1 MKFLRFDP
9 ELCTLCGVCTNQCPF
24 GAITMEKTGITLNEN
39 CRMCG
44 VCVRK
49 CKSQALYFEQ
59 KAGGEDISSW
69 NGILVY
75 AEQERGDIHPVV
87 YELIGEA
94 RKLAGKVGFS
104 VYAVIVGAEGTAKN
118 AEKLLPYGV
127 DEVFVYEHPGFAGF
141 KADCYADA
149 VADCI
154 SRLRPSVVLVG
165 GTSLGR
171 SLAPRL
177 STRFHTGLTADCT
190 KLEMKANTDL
200 VQIRPAF
207 GGNIMAQIVIS
218 DARPQFATVRY
229 KVMDRATRVDGYG
242 IEENEKGK
250 ITLCEVSDAMVRSGI
265 EVISAKVLEH
275 ERSIEEEEVLVVAGR
290 GAVKV
295 LGELEELANLLGGQ
309 LCYTRPMIELGY
321 GDTAHQIGLSGRT
334 VKPKLILTFGVSGA
348 VQFTAGMNG
357 AECIVAVNNDPQAPI
372 FDLADLAVEDEAE
385 AVLPALIAQ
394 IKEKKKK
401 TEEEEP
407 KKERSGCAEARDRKD
422 GE

>member
-1 MKFLRFDP
+1 MKLLRFDP
-9 ELCTLCGVCTNQCPF
+9 ELCTLCGACIDKCPF
-24 GAITMEKTGITLNEN
+24 EAITMEKKGITLNEN

-44 VCVRK
+44 VCVRQCQSK
-49 CKSQALYFEQ
+49 ALYFEQ
-59 KAGGEDISSW
+59 KAGGEDKSTW

-75 AEQERGDIHPVV
+75 AEQERGKVHPVV
-87 YELIGEA
+87 FELIGEA
-94 RKLAGKVGFS
+94 RKLAKKVGYK
-104 VYAVIVGAEGTAKN
+104 VYAVMVGGAGTAEN
-118 AEKLLPYGV
+118 AKELLTYGV
-127 DEVFVYEHPGFAGF
+127 DEVFVYEHEGFNGF

-154 SRLRPSVVLVG
+154 SKLRPSVVLVG

-218 DARPQFATVRY
+218 ESRPQFATVRY
-229 KVMDRATRVDGYG
+229 KVMDRAQKV
-242 IEENEKGK
+242 EKVSGK
-250 ITLCEVSDAMVRSGI
+250 ITMCNVTEDMVRSRI
-265 EVISAKVLEH
+265 EVLSAKVLEH
-275 ERSIEEEEVLVVAGR
+275 VRSIEEEDVLVVAGR
-290 GAVKV
+290 GADKA
-295 LGELEELANLLGGQ
+295 LDELKELAELLGGQ
-309 LCYTRPMIELGY
+309 LCFTRPMIEDGY

-348 VQFTAGMNG
+348 IQFTACMNS
-357 AECIVAVNNDPQAPI
+357 AECIVAVNNDPEAPI
-372 FDLADLAVEDEAE
+372 FDIAHIAIKDDLYT
-385 AVLPALIAQ
+385 VLPELV
-394 IKEKKKK
+394 KNVKN
-401 TEEEEP
+401 
-407 KKERSGCAEARDRKD
+407 RKD